1 MNYNNFKLLLIFGI
15 FFIFSCSNKD
25 NTEPIVE
32 EPTPPKF
39 LPASET
45 DDSNPNG
52 WKLNE
57 KMSDEFEDGQLD
69 ETKWLIQGRNDEY
82 QSNFI
87 GRAPSQF
94 STENVRVEDGKLKL
108 ETRWEPDFNFV
119 DRVQEYGNGTSYRY
133 ENITTAAVISKSLF
147 RYGYMEIKCK
157 AADASVTSSFWT
169 TGEKSE
175 LDIFE
180 FMGKPKQTH
189 KKHLEKEYKFSIHDW
204 SPEVGGK
211 TVWTDKAELD
221 WRVADGFH
229 TYGCDWSPEGL
240 KIYADGQL
248 IRSAT
253 IAEMEAEATDNAN
266 GSPWVL
272 NKALRVW
279 VDSETFPWHGIPVAE
294 DLPVDFQIEYI
305 RVWEN

>member
-1 MNYNNFKLLLIFGI
+1 MNYKSVFLFFLLVT
-15 FFIFSCSNKD
+15 IFSCSNKD
-25 NTEPIVE
+25 NIEPIIE
-32 EPTPPKF
+32 EPVAPKF

-45 DDSNPNG
+45 DESNPNG
-52 WKLNE
+52 WTLNE
-57 KMSDEFEDGQLD
+57 AISDEFEEAQLD

-94 STENVRVEDGKLKL
+94 STDNVRLENGKLKL
-108 ETRWEPDFNFV
+108 ETRWEPDFPFV

-133 ENITTAAVISKSLF
+133 ENITTAAVISKKLF

-157 AADASVTSSFWT
+157 AADASITSSFWT
-169 TGEKSE
+169 TGNQSE

-180 FMGKPKQTH
+180 FMGKPKQTN

-204 SPEVGGK
+204 TPEVGGK

-221 WRVADGFH
+221 WRVAGDFH
-229 TYGCDWSPEGL
+229 TYGCDWSAEGL

-253 IAEMEAEATDNAN
+253 IAEMEAEATDKAN
-266 GSPWVL
+266 RSPWVL
-272 NKALRVW
+272 TKPLRIW
-279 VDSETFPWHGIPVAE
+279 VDSEAFPWHGLPVAE
-294 DLPVDFQIEYI
+294 DLPVDFEIEYI
-305 RVWEN
+305 RIWEK